1 MANTYIS
8 ELSTGVAA
16 GSNYLVQDDGSTT
29 SKITVSNAV
38 ASASIIGSTP
48 MGTTATTLT
57 GAVAEHESDISA
69 LNSRLGR
76 LTVTDE
82 VIASNT
88 SSTFTIPNA
97 WRGLIIVDGASNNFK
112 TILVVSAQSNGVVTA
127 KEMESYSQMTVTTG
141 TNTLTIANTSSVS
154 ISVYI
159 LGFS

>member
-57 GAVAEHESDISA
+57 GAIAEHEGDIGAINTQMGNLSYTRYTVA
-69 LNSRLGR
+69 GGGSQ
-76 LTVTDE
+76 TVTLDPWN
-82 VIASNT
+82 VYLVSGYSVAAIVYTGSASGTPGKTDLKT
-88 SSTFTIPNA
+88 SSSLSITTGANA
-97 WRGLIIVDGASNNFK
+97 
-112 TILVVSAQSNGVVTA
+112 
-127 KEMESYSQMTVTTG
+127 TVT
-141 TNTLTIANTSSVS
+141 LANSSGSTYTFGIVR
-154 ISVYI
+154 IN
-159 LGFS
+159 